1 MDIKKILLD
10 NNVDADKIE
19 EIKDRINK
27 EIGQEFVTK
36 AQYKKKIESL
46 EDITNKYNDLE
57 AKYELKDKDDYKDK
71 YEKLQEEYNNYKNNL
86 ETQKTKESKLN
97 KLKEKLKGEKFN
109 NDIIDLLTKEFDIDK
124 IEMENNDLKDWD
136 TIVEPIK
143 NKYSSFITREKVE
156 GSKPAQAPTSVQK
169 PFTKEDIENMSTDEI
184 NKNWEVISKNLE
196 LTN

>member
-86 ETQKTKESKLN
+86 EIQKTKESKLN

-109 NDIIDLLTKEFDIDK
+109 NDIIDLLAKEFDMDK
-124 IEMENNDLKDWD
+124 IEMENDDFKNWD
-136 TIVEPIK
+136 TIVEPVK
-143 NKYSSFITREKVE
+143 NKYSSFITKEKVE

-169 PFTKEDIENMSTDEI
+169 PFTKKDIENMSADEI